1 MSGKYEKYRKNM
13 FLALKTAYMYREN
26 FLISVV
32 MRFIVVLL
40 TLYLWKAVYAGRDAL
55 GDYSFLEMILYLF
68 LANFIY
74 GLGNFDDFSYELVD
88 SILQGKLNSALLR
101 PVSYSRMAFF
111 ECVGQ
116 KLVYAPIDFL
126 AYVIPLGAAAVYGG
140 WRLRMGSA
148 AWCMLLLTS
157 AGGVLMGFLISFLM
171 GMIAFYV
178 ENPRVLIFIKGELF
192 GLLSGSLIPLD
203 LFPKGV
209 RAFLELLPVKYIGY
223 YQSSILL
230 GHMRLEECVFDLAL
244 LTVWILFLMLLIRRL
259 WRLALTKYI
268 ANGG

>member
-13 FLALKTAYMYREN
+13 LLALKTAYMYREN
-26 FLISVV
+26 FLISVA

-40 TLYLWKAVYAGRDAL
+40 TLYVWKAVYAGRDAL

-140 WRLRMGSA
+140 WRLRMGPA
-148 AWCMLLLTS
+148 AWCMLVLTS
-157 AGGVLMGFLISFLM
+157 AGGVLTGFLISFLM

-192 GLLSGSLIPLD
+192 ALLSGSLIPLD
-203 LFPKGV
+203 LFPQGV
-209 RAFLELLPVKYIGY
+209 RAFIEMLPVKYIGY

-230 GHMRLEECVFDLAL
+230 GHVRLEECVFDLAL
-244 LTVWILFLMLLIRRL
+244 LAGWILLLALLVRRL